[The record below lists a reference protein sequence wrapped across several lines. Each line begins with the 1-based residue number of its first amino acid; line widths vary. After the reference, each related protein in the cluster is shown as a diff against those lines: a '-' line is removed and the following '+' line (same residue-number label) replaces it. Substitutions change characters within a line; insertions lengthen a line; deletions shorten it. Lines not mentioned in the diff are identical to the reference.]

1 MSKAKLFLAVT
12 MLTIGLAPASRAE
25 MIADMS
31 KLTCAQLLEGS
42 ADSTEAAIWLSGY
55 YNGLHK
61 NTKLD
66 LAAFMNN
73 AKAVVEE
80 CHSNPKKTVMH
91 TIDGMMSHK

>member
-1 MSKAKLFLAVT
+1 MSKSKLLLAT
-12 MLTIGLAPASRAE
+12 AMLTVGLTQASRAE

-66 LAAFMNN
+66 LGAFMKN
-73 AKAVVEE
+73 AKAVVDE

-91 TIDGMMSHK
+91 TIDGMKK

>member
-1 MSKAKLFLAVT
+1 MSKAKLFLAAT
-12 MLTIGLAPASRAE
+12 MLTIGLVPASRAE

-31 KLTCAQLLEGS
+31 KFTCAQLLEGS

-66 LAAFMNN
+66 LGAFMNN
-73 AKAVVEE
+73 AKVIVEE
-80 CHSNPKKTVMH
+80 CHSNPKKTVMG
-91 TIDGMMSHK
+91 TINGMMSHK